1 MDLARFAMNQIT
13 TPRWSLPEAIQG
25 YARQGVRGIGV
36 WRDKLQEC
44 GVRAARTLLA
54 AEGMWVPSLCKTGDV
69 AQMSLRG
76 SSAALDDCLRA
87 IDEAHEIGAAAVV
100 FVSGGTLGCADI
112 DLARGRVS
120 DLLLAAREHAGH
132 AGVSLGIE
140 PFHPMHAAE
149 RGCVNTLA
157 QAHRLRERVGPQ
169 ASVVFDVFHSWWEP
183 DLAQFLAAPYLG
195 HICTVQ
201 LCDWRV
207 PTRHP
212 VHDRAMFGDGAANV
226 AALVRRL
233 EGNGYAGPYE
243 AEIFS
248 TDWWSRDPEEVVR
261 VCVERFEALGRRGPS
276 GISG

>member
-1 MDLARFAMNQIT
+1 MDLSRFAVNQIT
-13 TPRWSLPEAIQG
+13 TPRWSLPEAVYG

-44 GVRAARTLLA
+44 GVDAARALLA
-54 AEGMWVPSLCKTGDV
+54 AEGMWVPSLCKAGDV
-69 AQMSLRG
+69 ARMCLQG
-76 SSAALDDCLRA
+76 PSAAYDDCVRA
-87 IDEAHEIGAAAVV
+87 IDEAHGIGAAAVV
-100 FVSGGTLGCADI
+100 FVSGGMSEGSDI
-112 DLARGRVS
+112 RLARGRVL
-120 DLLLAAREHAGH
+120 DLLLAVRDYAALAE
-132 AGVSLGIE
+132 VSLGIE

-149 RGCVNTLA
+149 RGCINTLA

-195 HICTVQ
+195 HISTVQ

-212 VHDRAMFGDGAANV
+212 VNDRAMFGEGAANV
-226 AALVRRL
+226 EALVRKL
-233 EGNGYAGPYE
+233 EDNGYTGPYE

-248 TDWWSRDPEEVVR
+248 TDWWDRDPEEVVR
-261 VCVERFEALGRRGPS
+261 VCVERFEALGRRGPPVS
-276 GISG
+276 G